1 MQKRI
6 DVRSENWQSQ
16 FSLTFHFPI
25 SHFRYPAQV
34 FVGDTFCYLSG
45 MTFAVVGILGHFSKT
60 LLLFF
65 IPQIINFLYSV
76 PQLFHFVPCP
86 RHRMPKYNAETNLL
100 ESSKTQFKVAEL
112 NAIGQICVKLFRT
125 FHLIEWTETA
135 DGVVS
140 TNNFTLINFLIVLLG
155 PVHEGNLT
163 KRLIGIQVISTCV
176 AFVIR
181 YPLAKYFYE
190 YWWIGT
196 VYVDF
201 LSFRNTIYFVIY
213 QSAQAT

>member
-1 MQKRI
+1 MKFLF
-6 DVRSENWQSQ
+6 N
-16 FSLTFHFPI
+16 FGFCFHFFFLFF
-25 SHFRYPAQV
+25 SRYPAQV

-65 IPQIINFLYSV
+65 LPQIINFLYSV

-86 RHRMPKYNAETNLL
+86 RHRMPKYNADTNRL
-100 ESSKTQFKVAEL
+100 ESSKTQFKVSEL
-112 NAIGQICVKLFRT
+112 NAIGKLFVKLFRT
-125 FHLIEWTETA
+125 LRLIEWMETP
-135 DGVVS
+135 DGVVT

-155 PVHEGNLT
+155 PAHEGSLT
-163 KRLIGIQVISTCV
+163 NRLIGIQVISTCV

-190 YWWIGT
+190 Y
-196 VYVDF
+196 
-201 LSFRNTIYFVIY
+201 
-213 QSAQAT
+213 